1 MDLGG
6 ATSERTT
13 TDLGGAT
20 SERTP
25 IGPETDPDGIAAAIA
40 YCLRPA
46 HLRRTA
52 MVALVVG
59 TILTLVNQSDTV
71 FAGAMSLAF
80 AAKVGANYV
89 IPFIVS
95 NLGLLS
101 GRPTP
106 APAVAPDPLSQFHG
120 DGREPPGGTQASG
133 RSR

>member
-1 MDLGG
+1 MNPDGTRG
-6 ATSERTT
+6 V
-13 TDLGGAT
+13 
-20 SERTP
+20 RTP
-25 IGPETDPDGIAAAIA
+25 TGGETALDGIAAALA

-46 HLRRTA
+46 HLRSTVL
-52 MVALVVG
+52 VALVVG
-59 TILTLVNQSDTV
+59 TILTLVNQSDAI

-80 AAKVGANYV
+80 AAKVAANYV

-101 GRPTP
+101 GRPAP